1 MYLHIGSEFM
11 IRSEDLIAIINLK
24 GATDRNFINR
34 RFLKQLQEEGEIID
48 ISDEQEKNA
57 KSLILT
63 VNQRVYISPI
73 SAHTLCKRVQKFGLL
88 EGMKTID

>member
-57 KSLILT
+57 KSLIVT

>member
-1 MYLHIGSEFM
+1 M

-57 KSLILT
+57 KSLIVT

>member
-1 MYLHIGSEFM
+1 VYLHIGSEFM

-57 KSLILT
+57 KSLIVT

>member
-1 MYLHIGSEFM
+1 MYLHIGSEVM
-11 IRSEDLIAIINLK
+11 IRSEDLITIINLK
-24 GATDRNFINR
+24 GATDRNCINR
-34 RFLKQLQEEGEIID
+34 RFLEQIKNEGEIID
-48 ISDEQEKNA
+48 ISDEREKNA
-57 KSLILT
+57 KSLIVT

>member
-57 KSLILT
+57 KSLIVT
-63 VNQRVYISPI
+63 VNQRVYSSPI